1 MDFVRLGIIGLGNM
15 GSGHIGNYLAGHL
28 KNVKITGIQKE
39 GDGEESFRT

>member
-1 MDFVRLGIIGLGNM
+1 MEGRIGFCDENN
-15 GSGHIGNYLAGHL
+15 SSL